1 MITIYKPA
9 SELFDSVNRQFIYT
23 DPATA
28 RFEYSLKAVYEWESR
43 WGKPFL
49 PQLERFI
56 NGEHDS
62 PEALDF
68 YKEMAIDVIDD
79 DFLSND
85 VIEQLLK
92 YINSPSTATT
102 FTTPNNGG
110 GSVKKGKVNTSEEIY
125 ASMFAAGVP
134 LEFENR
140 NLNRLLVIL
149 KIIALSSEPPKKM
162 SREDVLRQNASL
174 NAQRKAMLKSKG

>member
-9 SELFDSVNRQFIYT
+9 DEWYNESSKQFVYVE
-23 DPATA
+23 PSSA
-28 RFEYSLKAVYEWESR
+28 RFEYSLKAVYEWEAR

-49 PQLERFI
+49 PQLEHFI
-56 NGEHDS
+56 NGGHSS
-62 PEALDF
+62 PEAMDF
-68 YKEMAIDVIDD
+68 YNEMAIDPIDD
-79 DFLSND
+79 EFLSLD
-85 VIEQLLK
+85 VIEQILK

-125 ASMFAAGVP
+125 ASMFTAGVP

-149 KIIALSSEPPKKM
+149 KIISLASEPPKKM
-162 SREDVLRQNASL
+162 SKDDILKQNASL
-174 NAQRKAMLKSKG
+174 NAQRKAMLNSKG